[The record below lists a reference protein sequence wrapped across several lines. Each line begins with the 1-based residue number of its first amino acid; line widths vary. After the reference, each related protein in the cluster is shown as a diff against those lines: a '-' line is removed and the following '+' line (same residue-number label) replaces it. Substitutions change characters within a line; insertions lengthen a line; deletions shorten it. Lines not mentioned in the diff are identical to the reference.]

1 MSTWLSHPAIQSGI
15 APFVA
20 ALVVAAVLGQAG
32 RLAGAAAVIAG
43 LCVTVAWVTGFGM
56 TPLTSTRKIIL
67 VALAVAPAA
76 VALEWAPVA
85 ARARLALWFGVGAVA
100 IVWVGWPVL
109 ARRTPLEAV
118 RVGLPLVL
126 YCGWV
131 TAALGRATGDL
142 LRTTS
147 GVTALGL
154 ATGAAAIFGAS
165 ALLGQLALAV
175 GSAAGGVL
183 IVHLVRGNLGG
194 AAAVGAA
201 AGLPIALLGA
211 AATLYARM
219 PVMALVALALVPLAP
234 LLPLPDRLPRWV
246 RAATLFAVAMAPGVV
261 AIVLTYRAAGPVP
274 F

>member
-1 MSTWLSHPAIQSGI
+1 MSPWLSHPAIQSGI

-20 ALVVAAVLGQAG
+20 AALVAAVLGQAG

-85 ARARLALWFGVGAVA
+85 ARARLALWFGVGAAA

-131 TAALGRATGDL
+131 TGALARGSGDL

-147 GVTALGL
+147 GATALGL

-165 ALLGQLALAV
+165 ALLGQLAVAV

-183 IVHLVRGNLGG
+183 IVHLVRGDLGG
-194 AAAVGAA
+194 VAAVGAA

-211 AATLYARM
+211 AATLYAKL

-234 LLPLPDRLPRWV
+234 LLPLPDRLPRWA
-246 RAATLFAVAMAPGVV
+246 RATTLFAVAMAPGVV